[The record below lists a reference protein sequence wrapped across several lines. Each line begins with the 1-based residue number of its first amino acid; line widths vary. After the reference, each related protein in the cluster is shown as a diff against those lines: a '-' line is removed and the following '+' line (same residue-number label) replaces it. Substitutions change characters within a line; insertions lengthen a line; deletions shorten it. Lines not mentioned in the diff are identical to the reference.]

1 MLQFYT
7 ASFVTFNG
15 NAFTDLP
22 APAAANILREHN
34 VAAFAVLW
42 AWVASNIWKLE
53 GRRCLALEMQ

>member
-1 MLQFYT
+1 MRLQPFMLQFYT

-42 AWVASNIWKLE
+42 A
-53 GRRCLALEMQ
+53 